1 MYLFRYGALTYLMQ
15 TVPGKPASKL
25 NPKAVS
31 FTSEKSLKRA
41 RQVAKLLQPFRQ
53 CLGSGFPANSNRL
66 YQTAS

>member
-1 MYLFRYGALTYLMQ
+1 MFLRGPYKATAPQEPMYLFRYGALTYLMQ

-41 RQVAKLLQPFRQ
+41 R
-53 CLGSGFPANSNRL
+53 
-66 YQTAS
+66 